1 MEEEIKDGIKKKN
14 SVGEKLIE
22 AKGNFIQCSV
32 RACALGLSAPC
43 RCTRVQLSSGPALT
57 LSCRTAVLGVV
68 GGKSEIQ
75 NRDAHGTF
83 RGSGGLRKHGR
94 NPGLPRCLL
103 GCDLVVCAL

>member
-1 MEEEIKDGIKKKN
+1 M
-14 SVGEKLIE
+14 
-22 AKGNFIQCSV
+22 ASV
-32 RACALGLSAPC
+32 RTCALGLSAPC
-43 RCTRVQLSSGPALT
+43 RSTRVQLSSGPALT

-75 NRDAHGTF
+75 NCDAYVTF

-103 GCDLVVCAL
+103 GCDLVVCLVELSGPRRAQSARGLRVKAW